1 MKTKTIYLC
10 SFVFILIFFSV
21 VILTGS
27 ILSLPHQNNIG
38 EPSDKLKAEKVLFP
52 SKSGSNISGW
62 FIPGKNNMGGILL
75 LHGLK
80 SNRLQMMKRAEFL
93 NENGYSILMIDFQS
107 HGESIGD
114 GITFGYLEALDAEA
128 AFTFLEN
135 KLPNNHIGVIG
146 VSLGGAAALLG
157 QVAEKSKAIIIE
169 SVYPT
174 IEEAIKNRL
183 VRYLGKS
190 GKYLSPL
197 LILQIKYRLNIDIN
211 RLHPIERIKNIK
223 GAVLVICG
231 SADKYTTLAE
241 SERMFEQAK
250 EPKQFWVVNG
260 AAHVD
265 FSCFDENHYK
275 TKVLSFFKQY
285 L

>member
-1 MKTKTIYLC
+1 
-10 SFVFILIFFSV
+10 
-21 VILTGS
+21 
-27 ILSLPHQNNIG
+27 
-38 EPSDKLKAEKVLFP
+38 
-52 SKSGSNISGW
+52 
-62 FIPGKNNMGGILL
+62 MGGILL

-183 VRYLGKS
+183 IMYLGKS

-211 RLHPIERIKNIK
+211 RLHPIERIKNVK

-231 SADKYTTLAE
+231 SVDKYTTLAE

-265 FSCFDENHYK
+265 FSCFDKNHYK

>member
-1 MKTKTIYLC
+1 
-10 SFVFILIFFSV
+10 
-21 VILTGS
+21 
-27 ILSLPHQNNIG
+27 
-38 EPSDKLKAEKVLFP
+38 
-52 SKSGSNISGW
+52 
-62 FIPGKNNMGGILL
+62 
-75 LHGLK
+75 
-80 SNRLQMMKRAEFL
+80 
-93 NENGYSILMIDFQS
+93 MIDFQS

-183 VRYLGKS
+183 IMYLGKS

-211 RLHPIERIKNIK
+211 RLHPIE
-223 GAVLVICG
+223 
-231 SADKYTTLAE
+231 
-241 SERMFEQAK
+241 
-250 EPKQFWVVNG
+250 
-260 AAHVD
+260 
-265 FSCFDENHYK
+265 
-275 TKVLSFFKQY
+275 
-285 L
+285 

>member
-38 EPSDKLKAEKVLFP
+38 EPPDNLKAEKVLFP

-146 VSLGGAAALLG
+146 ISLGGAAALLG

-169 SVYPT
+169 SVFQ
-174 IEEAIKNRL
+174 
-183 VRYLGKS
+183 
-190 GKYLSPL
+190 L
-197 LILQIKYRLNIDIN
+197 LK
-211 RLHPIERIKNIK
+211 
-223 GAVLVICG
+223 
-231 SADKYTTLAE
+231 
-241 SERMFEQAK
+241 
-250 EPKQFWVVNG
+250 KQ
-260 AAHVD
+260 
-265 FSCFDENHYK
+265 
-275 TKVLSFFKQY
+275 
-285 L
+285 